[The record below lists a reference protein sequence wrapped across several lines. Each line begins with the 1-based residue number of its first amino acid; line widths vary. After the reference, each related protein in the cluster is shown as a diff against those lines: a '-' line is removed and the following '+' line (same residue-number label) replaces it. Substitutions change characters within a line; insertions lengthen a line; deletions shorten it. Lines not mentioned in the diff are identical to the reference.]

1 MTAELAA
8 SHFISVEEYLED
20 EDRAE
25 QKHEYLAG
33 VVYAMA
39 GGTFDHSAIATNLL
53 GLLHAQLRGHRCR
66 PLNSDMKLRIRFA
79 DHTRFYYPDAQV
91 VCRPNPPGDHFR
103 DEPVVVFDVVSESTR
118 RIDEVE
124 KRAAYLAIPTLA
136 AYVLIEQ
143 ERPAATV
150 WRRTGQGFVRE
161 DYAGAEAVVAF
172 DEIAARITL
181 GDLREGLA

>member
-8 SHFISVEEYLED
+8 SQYISVEDYLAGE
-20 EDRAE
+20 ERAE

-39 GGTFDHSAIATNLL
+39 GGTFAHSAIASNLL
-53 GLLHAQLRGHRCR
+53 ITLGAQLHGNKCR
-66 PLNSDMKLRIRFA
+66 PLNSDMKLRIRLS
-79 DHTRFYYPDAQV
+79 DQTRFYYPDVQV
-91 VCRPNPPGDHFR
+91 VCRPNPPGDHFQ
-103 DEPVVVFDVVSESTR
+103 DDPVLIFEVVSDSTR
-118 RIDEVE
+118 RIDEQE
-124 KRAAYLAIPTLA
+124 KRSAYLAIPTLN

-143 ERPAATV
+143 DRPAATV

-161 DYAGAEAVVAF
+161 DYAGADAVIAF
-172 DEIAARITL
+172 GEIPASITL